1 MRDAAEKIVESEL
14 QLFRIQLSWRAH
26 FEQRYS
32 LKITEPTVEEC
43 LKGEGRFRPVQFR
56 RNQNKLEVLQETLSG
71 CGWLNN

>member
-14 QLFRIQLSWRAH
+14 QLFRIQLSWRYIICEH
-26 FEQRYS
+26 I
-32 LKITEPTVEEC
+32 LNNDTEPTVEEC